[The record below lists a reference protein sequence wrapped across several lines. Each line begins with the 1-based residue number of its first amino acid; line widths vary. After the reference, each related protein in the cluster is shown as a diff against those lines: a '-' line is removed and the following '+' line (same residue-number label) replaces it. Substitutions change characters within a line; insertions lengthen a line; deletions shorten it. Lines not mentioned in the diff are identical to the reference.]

1 MRGGD
6 AKTEALFS
14 YVSCERRVPLDHPLR
29 PIRKIVD
36 QGLAALSPEFERLY
50 AKLGRPSIAPE
61 KLLRALLLQAFYSV
75 RSERQL
81 MEQLDYNLLFRWFV
95 GLSLDAVVWD
105 VTVFTKNRDRV
116 IAGDIA
122 AQFMAAVLNQ
132 EGVKALLSDDHFSVD
147 GTLIEAWASM
157 KSFRP
162 KDGSGEPPAPGRNG
176 ERDFHGEKRS
186 NETHAST
193 TDPDARLYRKGPGQP
208 AKLAYLGHVL
218 MENRHA
224 LVVDARLTLA
234 TGTAEREAGLEMVAA
249 RPGNH
254 RITLGADKAY
264 DVASFVADLREYNV
278 TPHVA
283 QNTTNRRSAIDGR
296 TTRHPGYAV
305 SGRVRKRIEEV
316 FGWTKAAAGFRKT
329 HHRGLARVG
338 WMFTLT
344 ATAYN
349 LVRLPKLAGAVA

>member
-1 MRGGD
+1 
-6 AKTEALFS
+6 
-14 YVSCERRVPLDHPLR
+14 
-29 PIRKIVD
+29 
-36 QGLAALSPEFERLY
+36 
-50 AKLGRPSIAPE
+50 
-61 KLLRALLLQAFYSV
+61 
-75 RSERQL
+75 
-81 MEQLDYNLLFRWFV
+81 
-95 GLSLDAVVWD
+95 
-105 VTVFTKNRDRV
+105 
-116 IAGDIA
+116 
-122 AQFMAAVLNQ
+122 
-132 EGVKALLSDDHFSVD
+132 
-147 GTLIEAWASM
+147 M

-162 KDGSGEPPAPGRNG
+162 KDGSGAPPAP
-176 ERDFHGEKRS
+176 DFHGERRR
-186 NETHAST
+186 NETQASI
-193 TDPDARLYRKGPGQP
+193 TDPDARLYRKGSGQP
-208 AKLAYLGHVL
+208 AKLAYLGHVM

-224 LVVDARLTLA
+224 LVIDSRLNLA
-234 TGTAEREAGLEMVAA
+234 TGTAEREAALEMVAD

-264 DVASFVADLREYNV
+264 DVAGFVADLREYNV

-329 HHRGLARVG
+329 HHLGLARVG

-349 LVRLPKLAGAVA
+349 LIRLNRLLREHADGVGLDPSFTVLDRSDSEDRLNLVRNDLGLAKNEARFGSLPSSRQRFSCLELPPALTGEPLL